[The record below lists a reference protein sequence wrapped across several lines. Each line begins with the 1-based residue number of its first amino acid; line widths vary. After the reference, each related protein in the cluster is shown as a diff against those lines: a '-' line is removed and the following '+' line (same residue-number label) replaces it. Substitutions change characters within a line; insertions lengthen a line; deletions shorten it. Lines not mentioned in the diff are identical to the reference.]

1 MVKNIR
7 VELSDEQHA
16 ELTKI
21 KDRRGY
27 TWKAMLLHG
36 WETQPGEEPN

>member
-16 ELTKI
+16 ELNEI

-36 WETQPGEEPN
+36 WETQPGGEPK

>member
-7 VELSDEQHA
+7 IELSDEQHA
-16 ELTKI
+16 ELKET
-21 KDRRGY
+21 KDRNGY

-36 WETQPGEEPN
+36 RETGPADE

>member
-16 ELTKI
+16 ELTEI

-36 WETQPGEEPN
+36 WETQPGREPK